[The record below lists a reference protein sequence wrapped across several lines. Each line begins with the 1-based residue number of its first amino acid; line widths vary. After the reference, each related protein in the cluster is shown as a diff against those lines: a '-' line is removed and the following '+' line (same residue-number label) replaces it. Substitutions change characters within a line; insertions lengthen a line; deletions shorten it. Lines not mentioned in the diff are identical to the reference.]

1 MRYKIAKF
9 AWKVNGEMVQIG
21 YVYTCIDKFGV
32 MPYLLF
38 ESSRKH
44 IININIIIN
53 IIININININ
63 IKQKRNLLCL
73 NF

>member
-1 MRYKIAKF
+1 LGEDKVRYKIAKF
-9 AWKVNGEMVQIG
+9 VWKVNGEMVQIG

-44 IININIIIN
+44 III

-63 IKQKRNLLCL
+63 KKQKRNLLCL

>member
-44 IININIIIN
+44 IN
-53 IIININININ
+53 ININININ
-63 IKQKRNLLCL
+63 KKQKRNLLCL

>member
-1 MRYKIAKF
+1 
-9 AWKVNGEMVQIG
+9 VQIG

-44 IININIIIN
+44 INNK
-53 IIININININ
+53 INININ
-63 IKQKRNLLCL
+63 KEQKRNLLCL